1 VSGIACPAASSGA
14 ELPKAKQCVI
24 VLDKALNSNVYEF
37 FAVRCVAGK
46 NESIAETCLMALIS
60 VSIGQRRLLESRI
73 LYSTAILQGCLCTRT
88 LQDTWRVRQC
98 STG

>member
-1 VSGIACPAASSGA
+1 VSGIACPSASSGA
-14 ELPKAKQCVI
+14 ELAKAKQCII

-46 NESIAETCLMALIS
+46 NESIAETCLTALIS
-60 VSIGQRRLLESRI
+60 VSIGRRWLLESRI
-73 LYSTAILQGCLCTRT
+73 LYPTAILQGCLCANN
-88 LQDTWRVRQC
+88 LEGAWRVRQC